1 MRQQDTVVSLCVLL
15 TKDYKRTKSR
25 RNCAGQCRIAY
36 QILVGKPEA
45 ERDHFDD
52 YGA

>member
-1 MRQQDTVVSLCVLL
+1 MRQQDTGVSLCVLL
-15 TKDYKRTKSR
+15 TRDYKRTKSR

-36 QILVGKPEA
+36 EILVGKPKA